1 MVYTTSLMNDNVMQ
15 FYIPALHMTKNPM
28 VFLYFNKVKKL
39 LKFLNEASK
48 KHEMQENIL
57 P

>member
-1 MVYTTSLMNDNVMQ
+1 MNDNVMQ